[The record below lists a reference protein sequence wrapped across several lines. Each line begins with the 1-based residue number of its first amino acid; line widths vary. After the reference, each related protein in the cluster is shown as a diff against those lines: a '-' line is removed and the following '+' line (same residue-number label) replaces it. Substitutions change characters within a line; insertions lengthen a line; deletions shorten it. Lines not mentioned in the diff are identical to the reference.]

1 MAEGSARG
9 RAREQSL
16 AIGDTL
22 RMGLQPG
29 AGGRGLDFAAPV
41 PNSCTMPAT
50 EAVCWCRVEFPDIP

>member
-9 RAREQSL
+9 RARGQSL

-22 RMGLQPG
+22 RVGLERA
-29 AGGRGLDFAAPV
+29 AGGCGLDFAAPV

-50 EAVCWCRVEFPDIP
+50 ETVPC

>member
-9 RAREQSL
+9 QAREQSL
-16 AIGDTL
+16 AMGDTL

-29 AGGRGLDFAAPV
+29 AGGCRLDFAAL

-50 EAVCWCRVEFPDIP
+50 EAVPC